1 MKKILI
7 IICSI
12 FLLIG
17 CKKQD
22 VENPEKPNESG
33 EHVIDPNYLTKE
45 KISKQLYSYAI
56 EIYKNKTYESFDKV
70 DGKYYVSIKDLKEK
84 YNYDTSMFVNDVSK
98 NECDQE
104 KTGIYID
111 IDNVEQVEY
120 KEYPILI
127 SIYCD

>member
-1 MKKILI
+1 MKKVLI

-17 CKKQD
+17 CKKQEVD
-22 VENPEKPNESG
+22 NPEKPNENE

-45 KISKQLYSYAI
+45 KISKQLYSYAV
-56 EIYKNKTYESFDKV
+56 EIYKNETYESFDKV
-70 DGKYYVSIKDLKEK
+70 DGKYYVSIKELKEE

-98 NECDQE
+98 NECDQD

-120 KEYPILI
+120 KEYPIMI

>member
-1 MKKILI
+1 MKKIVI
-7 IICSI
+7 IICS
-12 FLLIG
+12 LLLLVG
-17 CKKQD
+17 CNKKEI
-22 VENPEKPNESG
+22 ENPNTPNETE

-45 KISKQLYSYAI
+45 KISMQLYNYGI
-56 EIYKNKTYESFDKV
+56 EVYENKLYESFDKV

-104 KTGIYID
+104 KTGIYVD
-111 IDNVEQVEY
+111 IANVENIEY

>member
-7 IICSI
+7 IICSL

-17 CKKQD
+17 CKKQE
-22 VENPEKPNESG
+22 VENPEKPNENE

-56 EIYKNKTYESFDKV
+56 EVYENKTYESFDKV

-84 YNYDTSMFVNDVSK
+84 YNYDTSMFINDVSK
-98 NECDQE
+98 NECDQD

-120 KEYPILI
+120 KEYPIMI
-127 SIYCD
+127 SMYCD